1 MRIGVRMLGTLRD
14 AAGIGEKSLNVN
26 EGSDVDH
33 AIRLLLEESPSLEEA
48 LIDSVLE
55 SPLPNAII
63 LLNGVEI
70 GNLQSLKT
78 PLREGDELI
87 LLSVTHGG

>member
-14 AAGIGEKSLNVN
+14 ASGVGEKSLNVN
-26 EGSDVDH
+26 EGFDVDH
-33 AIRLLLEESPSLEEA
+33 VIRLLLEESPGLKKV
-48 LIDSVLE
+48 LIDSVLG
-55 SPLPNAII
+55 SPLPNALI

-70 GNLQSLKT
+70 GNLQSLET
-78 PLREGDELI
+78 PLREGDELV

>member
-1 MRIGVRMLGTLRD
+1 MLGTLRD
-14 AAGIGEKSLNVN
+14 ASGVGEKSLNVN

-33 AIRLLLEESPSLEEA
+33 VIRLLLEESPGLKKV
-48 LIDSVLE
+48 LIDSVLG
-55 SPLPNAII
+55 SPLPNALI

-70 GNLQSLKT
+70 GNLQSLET
-78 PLREGDELI
+78 PLREGDELV